1 MILTGQD
8 VDERKVAA
16 ISDRE
21 ALVIIGSGAP
31 KASSELSAIRRVD
44 KAKGI
49 EALDR
54 GASDEAYSG
63 ASIGAERG
71 KRRGHAGE
79 EIREWAAPFPRCEE
93 TEFDEALILGGE
105 FLTRAERPHVRN
117 DAVLQ
122 VRDLRVF
129 YHTSLGAVRAVDGV
143 SFDLRV
149 SERLG
154 LVGES
159 GSGKST
165 VAMALM
171 RLINP
176 PGRIE
181 GGQAL
186 LDGVDLLALPEA
198 EMRRLRL
205 ASIALVAQGAMN
217 SLNPVIRVREQ
228 FADALRDHGEKL
240 PRAALNARIRD
251 LLVNVGLKADVA
263 DKYPHE
269 LSGGMKQRVV
279 IAIAI
284 SLRAKVII
292 ADEPTSALDV
302 VVQRQVVETL
312 RRVQEEIGASII
324 LVGHDMGLM
333 AQVVHRLGVMYA
345 GTLAELCGV
354 REIFREPLHP
364 YSRLLIASVPTLDRK
379 TVFQGI
385 PGLTPSLLD
394 RPRGCTFRARCP
406 HAMERCERET
416 PVLREARPDHWVACH
431 LYESAAPATALQSAS
446 GE

>member
-1 MILTGQD
+1 VTF
-8 VDERKVAA
+8 
-16 ISDRE
+16 
-21 ALVIIGSGAP
+21 P
-31 KASSELSAIRRVD
+31 
-44 KAKGI
+44 
-49 EALDR
+49 
-54 GASDEAYSG
+54 
-63 ASIGAERG
+63 ERG
-71 KRRGHAGE
+71 QLQ
-79 EIREWAAPFPRCEE
+79 
-93 TEFDEALILGGE
+93 D
-105 FLTRAERPHVRN
+105 
-117 DAVLQ
+117 DAILQ
-122 VRDLRVF
+122 VRELRVF

-149 SERLG
+149 GERLG

-165 VAMALM
+165 VAMSLM
-171 RLINP
+171 RLIKP

-217 SLNPVIRVREQ
+217 SLNPVMRVRDQ
-228 FADALRDHGEKL
+228 FADALRDHGQTLSREAM
-240 PRAALNARIRD
+240 RARIRD
-251 LLVNVGLKADVA
+251 LLHKVRLSAEVA

-333 AQVVHRLGVMYA
+333 AQVVDRLGVMYA
-345 GTLAELCGV
+345 GTLAELCSV

-364 YSRLLIASVPTLDRK
+364 YSRLLIASLPTFDRK

-385 PGLTPSLLD
+385 PGLTPSLLN
-394 RPRGCTFRARCP
+394 RPAGCSFRARCP
-406 HAMERCERET
+406 RAMERCAHESPR
-416 PVLREARPDHWVACH
+416 LRAVRPDHWVACH
-431 LYESAAPATALQSAS
+431 LYEATAPQTAMQTAS
-446 GE
+446 GV